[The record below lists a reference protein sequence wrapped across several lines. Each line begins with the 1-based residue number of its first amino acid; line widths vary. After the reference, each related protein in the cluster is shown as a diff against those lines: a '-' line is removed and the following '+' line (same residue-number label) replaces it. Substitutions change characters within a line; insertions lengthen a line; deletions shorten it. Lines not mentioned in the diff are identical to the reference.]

1 MKKRI
6 TLEGFKDAT
15 LSVTI
20 SNDGME
26 ILTNRGNKINT
37 MFLYWDEWDKV
48 ATAVKEAIKK
58 NEKSRERE

>member
-20 SNDGME
+20 SNDGVE
-26 ILTNRGNKINT
+26 IMTNRGNKIDTICFCIGTNG
-37 MFLYWDEWDKV
+37 V
-48 ATAVKEAIKK
+48 
-58 NEKSRERE
+58 R